1 MWLTVSN
8 AFFGSKN
15 MTPFILPTSLF
26 LYYLLVMSSKA
37 VTVEWHGLNPCWE
50 LVRKFEF
57 IKYSQI

>member
-15 MTPFILPTSLF
+15 MTPFILPTSIF
-26 LYYLLVMSSKA
+26 LNHLLDQSTNE
-37 VTVEWHGLNPCWE
+37 VTVEWHGLNPCLE

-57 IKYSQI
+57 MKYS